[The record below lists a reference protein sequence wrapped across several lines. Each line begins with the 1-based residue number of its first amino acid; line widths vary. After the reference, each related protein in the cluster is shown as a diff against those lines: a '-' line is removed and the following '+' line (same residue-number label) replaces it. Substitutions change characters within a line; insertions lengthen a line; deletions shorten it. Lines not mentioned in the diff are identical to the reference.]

1 MGAAPVVDR
10 LNRSHLEALAARAV
24 HDDGYVA
31 AMAPPQLYF
40 NKNCSTARKAK
51 DALDAAGVE
60 VEVVEYLK
68 APPDRATLERLV
80 AAVDSPPADLVRK
93 DKRFKELGLDA
104 DAYTTPDAVVA
115 LLVEHPELLQRP
127 ILVHG
132 DRAVIGRPPE
142 RVLELVD

>member
-1 MGAAPVVDR
+1 
-10 LNRSHLEALAARAV
+10 
-24 HDDGYVA
+24 
-31 AMAPPQLYF
+31 MATPQLYF

-51 DALDAAGVE
+51 DLLDGAGVD
-60 VEVVEYLK
+60 VELVEYLK
-68 APPDRATLERLV
+68 APPDRATLDRLV

-104 DAYTTPDAVVA
+104 AAYTTLAAVVD

-127 ILVHG
+127 ILVLG

-142 RVLELVD
+142 RVLELEA